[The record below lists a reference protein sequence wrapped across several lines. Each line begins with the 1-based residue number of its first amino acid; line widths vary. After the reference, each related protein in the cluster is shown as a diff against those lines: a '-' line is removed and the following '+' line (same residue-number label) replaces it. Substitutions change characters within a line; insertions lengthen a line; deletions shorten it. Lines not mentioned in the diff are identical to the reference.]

1 MNENTQQEGGG
12 ALDTMKLALSL
23 AVMVGGLVAYYM
35 LPEVA
40 LPLRVLMVIGGLIV
54 GAAIG
59 MTTFKGQTLWKFI
72 QGSRVEIRKV
82 VWPTRQETTQVT
94 IAVFIFTF
102 LLGLFFWGLDS
113 LLLWLTRM
121 ATGQA

>member
-1 MNENTQQEGGG
+1 MTETTQTEGAT
-12 ALDTMKLALSL
+12 ALDTIKLALSL
-23 AVMVGGLVAYYM
+23 AAMVGGLVAYYM
-35 LPEVA
+35 TPELA
-40 LPLRVLMVIGGLIV
+40 LPLRVLMVNGGLNV

-59 MTTFKGQTLWKFI
+59 FTSHKGQQFWKFI

-102 LLGLFFWGLDS
+102 LLGLFFWAVDS
-113 LLLWLTRM
+113 GLLLATRSVL
-121 ATGQA
+121 GGP